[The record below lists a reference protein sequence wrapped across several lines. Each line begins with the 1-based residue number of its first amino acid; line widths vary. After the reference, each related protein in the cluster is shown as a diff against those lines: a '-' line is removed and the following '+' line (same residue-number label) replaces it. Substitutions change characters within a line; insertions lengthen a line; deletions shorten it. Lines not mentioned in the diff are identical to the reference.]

1 MSSILCCVLKFI
13 GCALV
18 LNGVIGH
25 NILWNTSTLMPP
37 VSPNTTTTTYESP
50 KNTVFTPANNSSQYA
65 ANLDILAKT
74 SILPYLETCSSCLK
88 REQVK
93 EQNLMSLKFHIL
105 KRLEMQKLPNITI
118 RPNISEKVIHNFYM
132 KHGYRYIR
140 MNETN
145 KKNLFK
151 VPKDNG
157 YYEHYPQQFMAKMKE
172 QEPTSSYGEMEYFDE
187 YDYNNGG
194 RNFDEL
200 QYPNEY
206 NFENGYDDTDDDIFS
221 KIKKLYYFP
230 RSIYLLLFD
239 IF

>member
-1 MSSILCCVLKFI
+1 
-13 GCALV
+13 
-18 LNGVIGH
+18 
-25 NILWNTSTLMPP
+25 
-37 VSPNTTTTTYESP
+37 
-50 KNTVFTPANNSSQYA
+50 
-65 ANLDILAKT
+65 
-74 SILPYLETCSSCLK
+74 
-88 REQVK
+88 
-93 EQNLMSLKFHIL
+93 
-105 KRLEMQKLPNITI
+105 
-118 RPNISEKVIHNFYM
+118 M